1 MQTKLQSFKEV
12 VANNII
18 GLSVSWFITVSVLQ
32 LSNMPPAQA
41 ATVISAL
48 CLFAS
53 MTRSYLIRR
62 FFNKQ
67 QNL

>member
-12 VANNII
+12 VANNSI
-18 GLSVSWFITVSVLQ
+18 GLAISWLITVSVLHF
-32 LSNMPPAQA
+32 SNMPATQA

-48 CLFAS
+48 CLIAS

-62 FFNKQ
+62 FFNKK

>member
-18 GLSVSWFITVSVLQ
+18 GLSISWLITVSVLQ

-48 CLFAS
+48 CLVAS